1 MAAALIWVLGKC
13 ILSRACRAQT
23 GVLGW
28 RGTQQGWIYEAVLQ
42 SSVQFVLLCWM
53 ESQCFLLAMG
63 PATCTPCSQWEGGEL
78 FTLS

>member
-13 ILSRACRAQT
+13 RAWRAQP
-23 GVLGW
+23 GVPGW
-28 RGTQQGWIYEAVLQ
+28 RGTQQGWICEAVWK

-53 ESQCFLLAMG
+53 ESQGFMLAMG
-63 PATCTPCSQWEGGEL
+63 PATCTPCSQWEGREL